1 MKLIALPVVVA
12 ALIVMLGG
20 ACATSSIPRAVTWD
34 NEQFTQREIAEVQR
48 AHPLVPGQNI
58 RVTTLRKTDR
68 ASMHL
73 VQIQEGEV
81 PHIHAEHDLSVFVVR
96 GVGEMTLGKETRTVR
111 DGDVI
116 HIPAG
121 VRHYFTNR
129 GRQPAMAVV
138 VFSPAFDGKD
148 SLNVP

>member
-1 MKLIALPVVVA
+1 MKPIALSCIVA
-12 ALIVMLGG
+12 VLVAVLGG
-20 ACATSSIPRAVTWD
+20 ACATSSVRRTVTWE
-34 NEQFTQREIAEVQR
+34 NERFTLREIAGVQR
-48 AHPLVPGQNI
+48 ANPLVPGQNI

-81 PHIHAEHDLSVFVVR
+81 PHIHAVHDLSVFVVR
-96 GVGEMTLGKETRTVR
+96 GVGEMTLGKETRPVR

-129 GRQPAMAVV
+129 GRQPSMAVV
-138 VFSPAFDGKD
+138 VFSPAFDGTD